1 MGSFEFDGGTISMII
16 NTIITL
22 LGVFGIG
29 LGVVWKVTKAIKE
42 SGDVL
47 TVAGRIFEDKKVTPE
62 EVDEF
67 IKELNEAKGAWQDV
81 RAQKAG

>member
-1 MGSFEFDGGTISMII
+1 MFGLEFDSGVIAMVI

-29 LGVVWKVTKAIKE
+29 LGVLWKVTKAIKE

-47 TVAGRIFEDKKVTPE
+47 TLAGQIFKDEKVTQE
-62 EVDEF
+62 EIEQF
-67 IKELNEAKGAWQDV
+67 IKELNEAKGAWADV
-81 RAQKAG
+81 HAIRK